1 MDEYSGGKPKLKK
14 KKATSA
20 AKKTKKPRGKSPAT
34 GVGKYTGPLLKAVH
48 EKAKKEG
55 RKPTKAELSKAFK
68 DGWAEFHKHNPNV
81 KKK

>member
-14 KKATSA
+14 KLTA

-68 DGWAEFHKHNPNV
+68 DGWAEFYKHNPKL
-81 KKK
+81 KK